1 MKILTAWAS
10 KIPVVSTE
18 LGAEGNEAIDG
29 ENILLANEP
38 QKFADC
44 VIKLLE
50 DEDFSK
56 EIVENAHKL
65 LCKKYS
71 IQHCVDVLTDAYH
84 KMAENAR
91 DLKT

>member
-1 MKILTAWAS
+1 MGKFS
-10 KIPVVSTE
+10 
-18 LGAEGNEAIDG
+18 NID
-29 ENILLANEP
+29 L
-38 QKFADC
+38 
-44 VIKLLE
+44 
-50 DEDFSK
+50 FSK
-56 EIVENAHKL
+56 EIAENAHKL